1 MSKGGIVAALLGIA
15 AIVLVFVVVPGMR
28 DAGYV
33 IRAYVITSVILTV
46 YTWSLAR
53 RVAEAEKIREKRV
66 ESAD

>member
-1 MSKGGIVAALLGIA
+1 VSKGGIVAALLGIA

>member
-33 IRAYVITSVILTV
+33 IRAYVITAVILTV

>member
-1 MSKGGIVAALLGIA
+1 VSKGGIVAALVGIA